1 MASRMERYTN
11 NRENRPT
18 SRIEKNKKFY
28 EDLYTNVGYTQFTNL
43 DSNVVDLTLSSS
55 LQQGNSRREQ
65 YQRAKEISPFFSSNE
80 PTTRNY
86 PDYMESF
93 SSDDKEKVYDI
104 NQILEEARKNRE
116 HPDELEK
123 RRKLRTTEYNIL
135 AELNS
140 EKIKEYKEKKR
151 EVLTEEEEENLEELI
166 NTITSNTMH
175 RDIEQQLLND
185 LMPTNLDETVIDENL
200 GTELENKIKQ
210 DIHSE
215 KEDSASSHEDDQQ
228 TEALAIDQSFYTKS
242 MDLSKEDF
250 VDTDSEEDETFL
262 DVLPKRSKVVR
273 LFIIL
278 AMLIILAVI
287 VLIVYQ
293 YV

>member
-175 RDIEQQLLND
+175 HDIEQQLLND